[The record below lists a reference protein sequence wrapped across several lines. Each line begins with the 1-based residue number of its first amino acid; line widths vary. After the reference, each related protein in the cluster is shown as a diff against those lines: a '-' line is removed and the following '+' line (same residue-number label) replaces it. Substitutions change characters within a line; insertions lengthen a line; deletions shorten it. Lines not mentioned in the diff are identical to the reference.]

1 MAVTPLLKPIQNK
14 KGILYTFQSAL
25 EDINI
30 TLANSENGVRYSK
43 FACLRIP
50 EFGTPNTLASDN
62 KFQFNAQGESFL
74 IDGVNTADQNINLAQ
89 SFQSYALNMEALII
103 SDPDYSREKKL
114 TVAEKV
120 FWKWL
125 KESGGIRFRNANGL
139 EQNVV
144 SLGSEVRFV
153 EQHSPTSTYNRVVQY
168 VGDID
173 VVNTIK
179 SNDNSY
185 TEVYMYIPTNVGTTP
200 HVLFKSGNDSTDLI
214 DKNYDTNG
222 TYSNNPDSPLDIEY
236 LSGRHY
242 NDTHPFGLSVKAYY
256 DLDDG
261 SVVATIAPGVTGTP
275 VPGNWFTLPTK
286 NSYFTD
292 GHFSTDPGSFTTPT
306 TTDEFITKLK
316 GSTSVQYLRSTLDGI
331 TLDFNLDNYKLASEN
346 PEIKVFS
353 QFNDY
358 VANKDFQYNA
368 ILIYYDTY
376 DPNNLDS
383 DGNPIDIST
392 NLYGILFL
400 DKVEQDGLEFSIPMI
415 TKYRPDVLNKVNG
428 NSFGFK
434 ANLKLDTSIENVLVE
449 KSINDF
455 STFSM
460 DLFVDVLTE
469 FRQIQ
474 TSLNDKLL
482 DLTTLRNEVEGLKD
496 LLINTEDL
504 NEYEIRLNNVEQ
516 SLLSNSA
523 IFNNTNEIVKMI
535 ENTNEKVDDIV
546 NGNTNITISYDASI
560 IKPGNG
566 IKLDNRTT
574 NRIKIENSNQDY
586 NISNTSIADI
596 FTNATIKLSTFSNY
610 VRHETA
616 SVPTILIKDHDI
628 FIDDSVNSW
637 KKGQTVKIV
646 FNDELILDIYNVR
659 IKTDSLNKI
668 NTGIYGKQIA
678 IFDSVDFLPSSNK
691 PIFEIIC
698 VNDET
703 LEFRVDKIR

>member
-30 TLANSENGVRYSK
+30 TLANSENSVRYSK

-50 EFGTPNTLASDN
+50 EFGVPNTLASDN
-62 KFQFNAQGESFL
+62 KFQFLAQGESF
-74 IDGVNTADQNINLAQ
+74 INNGVTTADPNIDLAQ
-89 SFQSYALNMEALII
+89 SFQSYALNMEALLI
-103 SDPDYSREKKL
+103 SKPSYSREEKL

-139 EQNVV
+139 EQNVI
-144 SLGSEVRFV
+144 SLGTDVRFV
-153 EQHSPTSTYNRVVQY
+153 EPHAPTNTYNRVVQY

-173 VVNTIK
+173 VVNTVK

-200 HVLFKSGNDSTDLI
+200 HVLFKSGRDQSDPIELNYLSNDTI
-214 DKNYDTNG
+214 
-222 TYSNNPDSPLDIEY
+222 SNNPESPLDIEY

-242 NDTHPFGLSVKAYY
+242 NDTHPFGLSIKAYY

-261 SVVATIAPGVTGTP
+261 SVTSNVAPGISGTP
-275 VPGNWFTLPTK
+275 VPGNWFDPHTIK
-286 NSYFTD
+286 NAYFTD
-292 GHFSTDPGSFTTPT
+292 SDFTAQGTYSIPT
-306 TTDEFITKLK
+306 TTDELITKVK
-316 GSTSVQYLRSTLDGI
+316 GATSVQYLRSTLDGI
-331 TLDFNLDNYKLASEN
+331 TLDFNLENYKLASEN

-353 QFNDY
+353 QFSDY
-358 VANKDFQYNA
+358 VGCKDFQYNA

-460 DLFVDVLTE
+460 DLFTDVLTE
-469 FRQIQ
+469 FKKIQ
-474 TSLNDKLL
+474 SSLNDKLL
-482 DLTTLRNEVEGLKD
+482 DLTTIRNEVEVLKD

-504 NEYEIRLNNVEQ
+504 NEYKIRLDNVEK

-535 ENTNEKVDDIV
+535 ENTNEKVDDIL
-546 NGNTNITISYDASI
+546 NGNSNITISYDASV

-566 IKLDNRTT
+566 IRLDNRTT

-596 FTNATIKLSTFSNY
+596 FTNDTIKLSTFSNY

-628 FIDDSVNSW
+628 FIDDSINSW

-646 FNDELILDIYNVR
+646 FDDELILDIYNVR
-659 IKTDSLNKI
+659 IKTDSLNKL
-668 NTGIYGKQIA
+668 NTGIYNKQIA
-678 IFDSVDFLPSSNK
+678 IFDSVDFLPSNNK

-698 VNDET
+698 INDET